1 VVTLSAR
8 STILTEPVVRDAI
21 AIGLAVGT
29 FGVSFGA
36 LAVAAGLSPAQAIVT
51 SLLVFT
57 GASQFAFIGVLAA
70 GGGLVAATLPAVIL
84 AARNGLYGVAVAP
97 LLQGPLLKRLAC
109 SHLIID
115 ESTAMARAQAEPE
128 MGRRALIATG
138 LAVLVCWNLG
148 TAIGAASGGV
158 LGDPRRLGLDAM
170 LPAAFLALLSPHLAR
185 PEARRAAVAGG
196 LIALV
201 LIPIAPVGLPIIA
214 AGAAVI
220 VPLVAPRRANRPR

>member
-1 VVTLSAR
+1 MALTAR
-8 STILTEPVVRDAI
+8 TTALNEPVVRDAA

-36 LAVAAGLSPAQAIVT
+36 LAVAAGLSPAQAIAS

-84 AARNGLYGVAVAP
+84 ATRNGLYGVAVAP
-97 LLQGPLLKRLAC
+97 LLRGRILERLAC

-115 ESTAMARAQAEPE
+115 ESTAMARAQAEPAA
-128 MGRRALIATG
+128 GRRALIATG

-170 LPAAFLALLSPHLAR
+170 LPAAFLELLAPHLAR
-185 PEARRAAVAGG
+185 PEARRIALAGG

-201 LIPIAPVGLPIIA
+201 MVPIAPAGLPIVA
-214 AGAAVI
+214 AGTAVLIPGMARSRSDGAA
-220 VPLVAPRRANRPR
+220 